1 MQRRERAVPSVTK
14 NLPMKCLVVLLLVG
28 SAATVLA
35 QEKTAEDLRIELLE
49 MARRDQQVRERP
61 LPPLNSP
68 DIQPLIEE
76 MTKIDQANF
85 RRLEKIINE
94 FGWPGKHLVGEEAS
108 TAAWL
113 IFQHAHLEQ
122 QKRYLPALRS
132 AVGKGEAR
140 ASNLAMT
147 EDRIL
152 VGEGKNQLYGTQI
165 GSDPNGKPMLH
176 PVDDPANIDERRK
189 AVGLPPIDEYLK
201 HGEAELGMK
210 IGRSNLVEQ

>member
-1 MQRRERAVPSVTK
+1 MTK
-14 NLPMKCLVVLLLVG
+14 NLPMKCFVALLLVG

-35 QEKTAEDLRIELLE
+35 QAKIAEDLRTELLE
-49 MARRDQQVRERP
+49 MGRRDQEVRERP
-61 LPPLNSP
+61 QPPLNSP

-85 RRLEKIINE
+85 RRLEEIVNE
-94 FGWPGKHLVGEEAS
+94 FGWPGKHLVGEQAS

-113 IFQHAHLEQ
+113 ILQHADLEQ

-132 AVGKGEAR
+132 AVARGEAR

-165 GSDPNGKPMLH
+165 VSGPDGKPILH
-176 PVDDPANIDERRK
+176 PVSDPENIDERRK

-201 HGEAELGMK
+201 HGEAELGVK
-210 IGRSNLVEQ
+210 IDRGNLVER